1 MSNNT
6 ERIRRSLENNPD
18 APDWRIAKNL
28 NLRVGDVRKV
38 RESLPHEAASAP
50 PPPKGFAEGINLR
63 NKRVLTR
70 KPAETA
76 SKFIKRLP
84 KQKGFSPLELSQEWG
99 IGEDTI
105 RRHARDLGCLRFV
118 EVEEDEWQQL
128 VLHPETAKQFT
139 T

>member
-1 MSNNT
+1 MTKT
-6 ERIRRSLENNPD
+6 ERIERSIRKNPD

-28 NLRVGDVRKV
+28 AVTVAEV
-38 RESLPHEAASAP
+38 REVRPDVDSRSVTVNGDAA
-50 PPPKGFAEGINLR
+50 GGVCLR
-63 NKRVLTR
+63 NKRVLSR

-99 IGEDTI
+99 IAEDTI

-118 EVEEDEWQQL
+118 EIEEDEWQQL
-128 VLHPETAKQFT
+128 VLHPETAKRFT